1 MWEILNIGP
10 NGLLWIFKAKRLTVW
25 AIPLNAPDQFS
36 TLSQIA
42 LFGQDSLT
50 VSSSVL
56 CVQESFDGQ
65 MTEDNIEIG
74 ISKKGSFVKLT
85 PAEIKDYLVAVL

>member
-1 MWEILNIGP
+1 M
-10 NGLLWIFKAKRLTVW
+10 
-25 AIPLNAPDQFS
+25 
-36 TLSQIA
+36 
-42 LFGQDSLT
+42 LFQTAEFRQDSLT
-50 VSSSVL
+50 IFSSFL

>member
-1 MWEILNIGP
+1 M
-10 NGLLWIFKAKRLTVW
+10 
-25 AIPLNAPDQFS
+25 
-36 TLSQIA
+36 
-42 LFGQDSLT
+42 
-50 VSSSVL
+50 
-56 CVQESFDGQ
+56 QESFDGQ

>member
-1 MWEILNIGP
+1 M
-10 NGLLWIFKAKRLTVW
+10 A
-25 AIPLNAPDQFS
+25 
-36 TLSQIA
+36 QIA
-42 LFGQDSLT
+42 LFGQGSLT
-50 VSSSVL
+50 VFSSFL

-74 ISKKGSFVKLT
+74 ISRKESFVKLT